1 MKRKSNTHTEAGARI
16 SLDIPAQDASLFK
29 SQAVHDV
36 LSLLCRYHTD
46 EFSITELADAVDY
59 SRPTITKA
67 IDTLAANDL
76 ITAQR
81 DGNTRV
87 AKINRERLSRPDD
100 PLLQVPQTEF
110 HTPIRTAV
118 EQLVDRLDTVL
129 GIVLYGSV
137 ARGAADRRSDIDL
150 WVLVEEDRMANQRT
164 ANTVRQNLED
174 EEFDT
179 GRYEYE
185 IDIEALPAVPNYT
198 EDIQKILSEGIVI
211 HNTEKFETRCVQR
224 GRLRH
229 SHA

>member
-36 LSLLCRYHTD
+36 LSFLCRYHTD

-87 AKINRERLSRPDD
+87 AKINRGRLSRPDD
-100 PLLQVPQTEF
+100 PLLQIPQTEF
-110 HTPIRTAV
+110 HTPVRTAV

-137 ARGAADRRSDIDL
+137 ARGTADRRSDIDL

-164 ANTVRQNLED
+164 ANTIRQDLED

-179 GRYEYE
+179 GRYAYE
-185 IDIEALPAVPNYT
+185 IDVEALPAVPNYT

-211 HNTEKFETRCVQR
+211 HDTEKFETVREMVFH
-224 GRLRH
+224 GDLDE
-229 SHA
+229 